1 MFVFVEGIL
10 LFLATLP
17 IIRTMVSLKLPR
29 FVYIGLVHFEKGGRF
44 LLTIMTSTFQPK
56 NPDLLEAQHDATSP
70 G

>member
-29 FVYIGLVHFEKGGRF
+29 FVYIGLVHFEKVGF
-44 LLTIMTSTFQPK
+44 YLL
-56 NPDLLEAQHDATSP
+56 
-70 G
+70 